1 MFTTAFS
8 TSPNAPSALAAERLM
23 GLALGLLI
31 AVDLRQAA
39 LLVLPVLVLLLLSV
53 LAT

>member
-8 TSPNAPSALAAERLM
+8 TPPNTLSALAAERPT
-23 GLALGLLI
+23 GVALGFLI
-31 AVDLRQAA
+31 AVDLPRAA
-39 LLVLPVLVLLLLSV
+39 LLVLSILVLLLLSV

>member
-8 TSPNAPSALAAERLM
+8 TSPNTPSALAAE
-23 GLALGLLI
+23 GPTGVALGLMI

-39 LLVLPVLVLLLLSV
+39 LLVLPVLVLILLSV